1 MGIFSRKPSTPKAP
15 APPVTHQVDVV
26 RRTEITVDEEW
37 LTVRPPSPAAN
48 AAATDPATVDVPQ
61 QDGLTQQNK
70 TPRRLR

>member
-15 APPVTHQVDVV
+15 PPIGQQVDVV

-37 LTVRPPSPAAN
+37 LTVRAPSPAGN
-48 AAATDPATVDVPQ
+48 AAPADPAIVDVPKR
-61 QDGLTQQNK
+61 DGSTHENK